1 MSVALVR
8 ELAEELREA
17 QHVPRYVPPYVRA
30 KALSDALDLGFPR
43 LAAAWV
49 SLTEKQKRRIRLEA
63 DPLLPP
69 EARRGGSERGHVQW
83 TLETR
88 IAFWLTLLATAPER
102 VSMLNP

>member
-17 QHVPRYVPPYVRA
+17 QRVPPYVPPYVRA
-30 KALSDALDLGFPR
+30 KALAKALDLAFPA
-43 LAAAWV
+43 LAAAWA
-49 SLTEKQKRRIRLEA
+49 SLTDKEKRRLRLEA

-88 IAFWLTLLATAPER
+88 SAFWLAMLAGSICA
-102 VSMLNP
+102 L